1 MSGRKGIM
9 PENSGTP
16 DPVPAPKP
24 LRANKGVEN
33 LKKVFQGRGR
43 LAENLRDGLAD
54 LFADDKRFYAALLL
68 AVFCTGLAIFIKPN
82 RVATEDYHEGEIARR
97 NIYSPRDQMIEDAV
111 GTQIRRNRAQEEVRD
126 VYMLDGAPLKAVT
139 GRIQGAFALMKQ
151 GYLKNVPQ
159 PYKAIMKEIDE
170 REAMNVTP
178 LGGEAAARRE
188 ANHEALRQF
197 EASPRFTALERQF
210 RDMLG
215 LETLSPE
222 TLAALRANH
231 YRPLIAE
238 WLASVLTEAMQ
249 GGIVPQKDL
258 MPATA
263 KAGIDTVDAGT
274 GARLGRVDYRD
285 VLDLKGAQAFVR
297 RRFGEMMAAQPLS
310 LQRAVE
316 EMAVGSLG
324 SNMAYNRMVTMDR
337 RKNAVD
343 AVAPVQ
349 YRIQKGELLVR
360 EGERIAPDHLIK
372 IAGLKRGLVAG
383 GSAQS
388 VAASAAFLVLIIAA
402 TALYMKSYMGE
413 FVARRSNVVL
423 LGLFFITQ
431 ALLLQIF
438 HTLAGVF
445 SAHNP
450 DIAFDSYL
458 YAAPFAF
465 VPLMGAIFFTREVA
479 MILVILTSL
488 SAGLLFKLAPDFIFF
503 SFFTGLVA
511 VFHVGHIKRRSDVWK
526 AGVRLI
532 AAAIAAIAVME
543 MADGAFFTA
552 ECLNNMLFS
561 ILGGVFVVALTL
573 AVPPLIEGSFPVV
586 SDIKLLELQDLN
598 HPLLARMAMVA
609 PGTYHHSIVV
619 GNLAEDAAEVIGANP
634 LLARVGSYFHDI
646 GKMDKP
652 EYFIE
657 NQREGVNRHDN
668 LTPYMSV
675 LVITSH
681 VTKGLEWAREYRLIP
696 QIQDMIAEHH
706 GTQVIQYFY
715 HRAKEQE
722 GGAVSEQNFRYPGR
736 KPQSR
741 ESAIVALADAV
752 EAASRTLKDP
762 TSSRLRALVSKIIN
776 DKFVSGQLDES
787 HLTLHDLNKI
797 GDSFVRI
804 LHGIFHY
811 RIEYPG
817 DKDENDAENDR
828 KTGGDG
834 PEPKPSSEKTGPNL
848 RRIG

>member
-1 MSGRKGIM
+1 M
-9 PENSGTP
+9 PEDNGVPNSVQPPTRP
-16 DPVPAPKP
+16 P
-24 LRANKGVEN
+24 ANKRVEE

-43 LAENLRDGLAD
+43 LVENLWDGLSD
-54 LFADDKRFYAALLL
+54 YFADDKRFHTALLL
-68 AVFCTGLAIFIKPN
+68 ALFCTALAIFIKPN

-97 NIYSPRDQMIEDAV
+97 NIYAPRDQVIDDFA
-111 GTQIRRNRAQEEVRD
+111 GTEIRRTRAQEAVHD
-126 VYMLDGAPLKAVT
+126 VYMLDAAPLKAVA
-139 GRIQGAFALMKQ
+139 GRIHNAFDAIKQ
-151 GYLKNVPQ
+151 GYLKNMPQ
-159 PYKAIMKEIDE
+159 PYRAVMKEIDE
-170 REAMNVTP
+170 REAMDVTP
-178 LGGEAAARRE
+178 LSAEAAARRA

-197 EASPRFTALERQF
+197 EASPRFAALERQF
-210 RDMLG
+210 RDTLG
-215 LETLSPE
+215 LEILSPE
-222 TLAALRANH
+222 TLATLRANH

-238 WLASVLTEAMQ
+238 WLVTVLTEAMQ

-258 MPATA
+258 MPPTA
-263 KAGIDTVDAGT
+263 KAGIDTVDVETGT
-274 GARLGRVDYRD
+274 RLGKVDYHD
-285 VLDLKGAQAFVR
+285 VMDLKGARAFVR
-297 RRFGEMMAAQPLS
+297 RRLGEMMSVQTLS
-310 LQRAVE
+310 MQRAVE
-316 EMAVGSLG
+316 EMSAGFLG
-324 SNMAYNRMVTMDR
+324 PNMAYNRMMTMNT
-337 RKNAVD
+337 RKKAVD

-349 YRIQKGELLVR
+349 YRVQKGELLIR
-360 EGERIAPDHLIK
+360 EGERVTPDHLIK
-372 IAGLKRGLVAG
+372 IAGLKQGLVAG
-383 GSAQS
+383 GSAQA
-388 VAASAAFLVLIIAA
+388 VAASAAFLILIIAA
-402 TALYMKSYMGE
+402 TAFYMKNYMGE
-413 FVARRSNVVL
+413 FASRRSNVVL
-423 LGLFFITQ
+423 LGLFFVAQ
-431 ALLLQIF
+431 ALLLQVF

-450 DIAFDSYL
+450 DIALDTYL

-465 VPLMGAIFFTREVA
+465 IPLMGAIFFTREVA
-479 MILVILTSL
+479 MILVILVSL
-488 SAGLLFKLAPDFIFF
+488 SAGILFKPAPDFIFF

-526 AGVRLI
+526 AGVRLV
-532 AAAIAAIAVME
+532 AAAIGSIAVLE

-552 ECLNNMLFS
+552 ECLNNMLFA

-573 AVPPLIEGSFPVV
+573 AVPPLIEGVFPVV

-646 GKMDKP
+646 GKMHKP

-657 NQREGVNRHDN
+657 NQRDGVNRHDN
-668 LTPYMSV
+668 ITPYMSV
-675 LVITSH
+675 LIITSH

-715 HRAKEQE
+715 HRAQEQE
-722 GGAVSEQNFRYPGR
+722 GAALSDQNFRYPGR

-752 EAASRTLKDP
+752 EAASRTLKNP

-817 DKDENDAENDR
+817 EKDEDSADDDR
-828 KTGGDG
+828 KAGGEG
-834 PEPKPSSEKTGPNL
+834 PESKPPPEKAGPNL

>member
-1 MSGRKGIM
+1 M
-9 PENSGTP
+9 PENSGASNPPQTP
-16 DPVPAPKP
+16 PPPS
-24 LRANKGVEN
+24 KGIEE

-43 LAENLRDGLAD
+43 LVENLRDGLAD
-54 LFADDKRFYAALLL
+54 FFAGNKRFHTAVLL

-82 RVATEDYHEGEIARR
+82 RVATEEYREGEIARR
-97 NIYSPRDQMIEDAV
+97 NIYAPRDQVIDDAA
-111 GTQIRRNRAQEEVRD
+111 GTEARRTRAQEEVRD
-126 VYMLDGAPLKAVT
+126 VYMLDTAPLKAAT
-139 GRIQGAFALMKQ
+139 GRIRNAFGAMKQ
-151 GYLKNVPQ
+151 GYLKNLPQ
-159 PYKAIMKEIDE
+159 PYKAVMKEIDE
-170 REAMNVTP
+170 REAMDVTP
-178 LGGEAAARRE
+178 LGGEAAARRA

-197 EASPRFTALERQF
+197 EAAPRFAALERQF
-210 RDMLG
+210 RDTLG
-215 LETLSPE
+215 LEMLSPE
-222 TLAALRANH
+222 TLAMLRANH

-238 WLASVLTEAMQ
+238 WLAAVLTEAMQ
-249 GGIVPQKDL
+249 GGIVPQKDI
-258 MPATA
+258 MPVTA
-263 KAGIDTVDAGT
+263 KGGIDTVDAET
-274 GARLGRVDYRD
+274 GARLGKVDYRD
-285 VLDLKGAQAFVR
+285 VMDLKGAQAFAR
-297 RRFGEMMAAQPLS
+297 RRLGEMMMAQPLS

-316 EMAVGSLG
+316 EMTAGFLG
-324 SNMAYNRMVTMDR
+324 PNMAYNRMMTMDM
-337 RKNAVD
+337 RKSAVD

-349 YRIQKGELLVR
+349 YRIQKGELLLR
-360 EGERIAPDHLIK
+360 EGERVTPDHLIK
-372 IAGLKRGLVAG
+372 VAGLKRGLAAG
-383 GSAQS
+383 GSAQAG
-388 VAASAAFLVLIIAA
+388 AASAAFLMLIIAA
-402 TALYMKSYMGE
+402 TAFYMKNYMGE
-413 FVARRSNVVL
+413 FAARRSNVAL

-431 ALLLQIF
+431 ALLLRIF

-450 DIAFDSYL
+450 DIALDSYL

-479 MILVILTSL
+479 MILVILVSL
-488 SAGLLFKLAPDFIFF
+488 SAGIIFNPAPDFIFF

-532 AAAIAAIAVME
+532 AAAIAAIAVLE

-552 ECLNNMLFS
+552 ECLNNMLFA
-561 ILGGVFVVALTL
+561 ILGGMFVVALTL
-573 AVPPLIEGSFPVV
+573 ALPPLIESWFPVV
-586 SDIKLLELQDLN
+586 SDIRLLELQDLN

-646 GKMDKP
+646 GKMHKP

-657 NQREGVNRHDN
+657 NQREGVNRHDS

-675 LVITSH
+675 LIITSH

-696 QIQDMIAEHH
+696 QIQDIIAEHH

-722 GGAVSEQNFRYPGR
+722 GAAISEQNFRYPGR

-752 EAASRTLKDP
+752 EASSRTLKNP

-817 DKDENDAENDR
+817 DKDEDDADDDR
-828 KTGGDG
+828 KTGGEG
-834 PEPKPSSEKTGPNL
+834 SEPKPPPEKTGPNL

>member
-1 MSGRKGIM
+1 M
-9 PENSGTP
+9 PENRW
-16 DPVPAPKP
+16 APKP
-24 LRANKGVEN
+24 VPPQIPSRVNKGVED

-43 LAENLRDGLAD
+43 LVENLRDGLAD
-54 LFADDKRFYAALLL
+54 FFADDKRFHTVLLL
-68 AVFCTGLAIFIKPN
+68 AVFCAGLAIFIKPN
-82 RVATEDYHEGEIARR
+82 RAATEDYREGEIARR
-97 NIYSPRDQMIEDAV
+97 NIYAPRDQIIDDAI
-111 GTQIRRNRAQEEVRD
+111 GTETRRKRAQEAVHD
-126 VYMLDGAPLKAVT
+126 VYMLDAAPLKAIVS
-139 GRIQGAFALMKQ
+139 RVQNSFAVMKQ
-151 GYLKNVPQ
+151 GYLKNIPQ
-159 PYKAIMKEIDE
+159 PYKAVMKEIDE
-170 REAMNVTP
+170 REAMDVTP
-178 LGGEAAARRE
+178 LVGEAAVRRA
-188 ANHEALRQF
+188 ANHDALRQF
-197 EASPRFTALERQF
+197 EASPRFAALERQF
-210 RDMLG
+210 RDALG
-215 LETLSPE
+215 LEMLSPE
-222 TLAALRANH
+222 TLATLRANH

-238 WLASVLTEAMQ
+238 WLTVVLTEVMQ

-263 KAGIDTVDAGT
+263 HSGIDMVDAET
-274 GARLGRVDYRD
+274 GAQLGKVDYHD
-285 VLDLKGAQAFVR
+285 VLDLKGAQSFAR

-310 LQRAVE
+310 LQRAAE
-316 EMAVGSLG
+316 EMAADFLG
-324 SNMAYNRMVTMDR
+324 SNMAHNRIMTMDR
-337 RKNAVD
+337 RKSAVD

-349 YRIQKGELLVR
+349 YRVQKGELLLR
-360 EGERIAPDHLIK
+360 EGERVTPDHLIK
-372 IAGLKRGLVAG
+372 LAGLKRGLVAG
-383 GSAQS
+383 GSAQA
-388 VAASAAFLVLIIAA
+388 VAASIAFLVLIIAA
-402 TALYMKSYMGE
+402 TAFYVKSYMGE
-413 FVARRSNVVL
+413 FAIRRSNVVL

-450 DIAFDSYL
+450 DIALDSYL

-479 MILVILTSL
+479 MMLVILVSL
-488 SAGLLFKLAPDFIFF
+488 SAGILFKPAPDFIFF

-532 AAAIAAIAVME
+532 AAAIAAIVVLE

-552 ECLNNMLFS
+552 ECLNNMLFA
-561 ILGGVFVVALTL
+561 ILGGVLVVALTL
-573 AVPPLIEGSFPVV
+573 AVPPLIESWFPVV

-598 HPLLARMAMVA
+598 HPLLARMAVVA

-646 GKMDKP
+646 GKMHKP

-657 NQREGVNRHDN
+657 NQRDGLNRHDN
-668 LTPYMSV
+668 LTPSMSV
-675 LVITSH
+675 LIITSH

-722 GGAVSEQNFRYPGR
+722 GADISDQNFRYPGR

-752 EAASRTLKDP
+752 EAASRTLKTP
-762 TSSRLRALVSKIIN
+762 TSSRLRAVVSKIIN

-797 GDSFVRI
+797 GDSFVRV

-817 DKDENDAENDR
+817 DKDEDDVDDDR
-828 KTGGDG
+828 TIRGDG
-834 PEPKPSSEKTGPNL
+834 SELKPSPEKTGPNL

>member
-1 MSGRKGIM
+1 M
-9 PENSGTP
+9 PENSGS
-16 DPVPAPKP
+16 PKP
-24 LRANKGVEN
+24 VTPQTPPRAGKAVEE

-54 LFADDKRFYAALLL
+54 YFADDKRFHAALLL
-68 AVFCTGLAIFIKPN
+68 AVFCVGLAIFIKPN
-82 RVATEDYHEGEIARR
+82 RVATEDYREGEIARR
-97 NIYSPRDQMIEDAV
+97 NIYAPRDQIIEDAA
-111 GTQIRRNRAQEEVRD
+111 GTEARRKRAQQEVLD
-126 VYMLDGAPLKAVT
+126 VYMLDAAPLKAVA
-139 GRIQGAFALMKQ
+139 GRVQSAFGVMKQ
-151 GYLKNVPQ
+151 GYLKNIPQ
-159 PYKAIMKEIDE
+159 PYKAVMKEIDE
-170 REAMNVTP
+170 REAMDVTP
-178 LGGEAAARRE
+178 LGGAARRA

-197 EASPRFTALERQF
+197 EASPRFAVLERQF
-210 RDMLG
+210 RDTLG
-215 LETLSPE
+215 LEILSPE
-222 TLAALRANH
+222 TLATLRAYH

-238 WLASVLTEAMQ
+238 WLIVVLTETMQ

-263 KAGIDTVDAGT
+263 AAGIDTVDAET
-274 GARLGRVDYRD
+274 GKRLGKVDFHD
-285 VLDLKGAQAFVR
+285 VLDLKGAQSFMR
-297 RRFGEMMAAQPLS
+297 RRLGEMMATQPLS
-310 LQRAVE
+310 LQRVAE
-316 EMAVGSLG
+316 EMTAGFLG
-324 SNMAYNRMVTMDR
+324 PNMAYNRMMTMDR
-337 RKNAVD
+337 RKDALD

-349 YRIQKGELLVR
+349 YRIQKGELLLR
-360 EGERIAPDHLIK
+360 EGERVTSDHLIK

-383 GSAQS
+383 GSAQAG
-388 VAASAAFLVLIIAA
+388 AASAAFLILIITA
-402 TALYMKSYMGE
+402 TAFYVKSYMGE
-413 FVARRSNVVL
+413 FAARRSNVAL

-450 DIAFDSYL
+450 DIALNSYL

-488 SAGLLFKLAPDFIFF
+488 SAGILFKPAPDFIFF

-532 AAAIAAIAVME
+532 AAAIASIAVLE

-552 ECLNNMLFS
+552 ECLNNMLFA
-561 ILGGVFVVALTL
+561 ILGGVVVVVLTL

-598 HPLLARMAMVA
+598 HPLLSRMAVVA

-646 GKMDKP
+646 GKMHKP

-657 NQREGVNRHDN
+657 NQREGINRHDN
-668 LTPYMSV
+668 LVPSMSV
-675 LVITSH
+675 LIITSH

-696 QIQDMIAEHH
+696 QIQDMILEHH

-715 HRAKEQE
+715 RRAQEQE
-722 GGAVSEQNFRYPGR
+722 GTAISDQNFRYPGR

-752 EAASRTLKDP
+752 EAASRTLKNP

-797 GDSFVRI
+797 GDSFVRV

-817 DKDENDAENDR
+817 DKDEDDADDDR
-828 KTGGDG
+828 KTRSDG
-834 PEPKPSSEKTGPNL
+834 PEPKPPSEKTGPNL